1 VDRAVAQFLFNLKVE
16 KNSAAQTLRSYR
28 ADLREFLEFM
38 KERLGKSRIGEQTPL
53 AAEQVTHLDVRAYL
67 ASLHRR
73 NAKSSVARKLSS
85 LRSFF
90 AYLVRQGA
98 VKQNPAE
105 MVAAPKRAQRL
116 PAVLTVDEAFQ
127 LMHGPDRVTILGCRD
142 AAVLEVLYSSGLRV
156 SELTSLDLGSFDRHL
171 GVVRVIGKGDKERVV
186 PIGSKALEA
195 LDAYVGR
202 RGELLR
208 GREEHGAL
216 FLNSRGGRLT
226 ARSVARLLTRHVRH
240 CNLSRSVSPH
250 GLRHT
255 FATHLLDAGADL
267 RAVQEMLGHA
277 SLSTTQ
283 RYTHLTVDK
292 LMAVYD
298 RAHPR
303 SRLGTRGPAPADGPK
318 EEMGAGERGSDS
330 SGSGRET

>member
-1 VDRAVAQFLFNLKVE
+1 VERALGQFLLNLKVE
-16 KNSAAQTLRSYR
+16 KNSAAQTLRNYR
-28 ADLREFLEFM
+28 ADLLQFLEFM
-38 KERLGKSRIGEQTPL
+38 KERVGKSRMGPQTPL
-53 AAEQVTHLDVRAYL
+53 VPDQVNYLDVRAYL

-90 AYLVRQGA
+90 AYLVREGA

-105 MVAAPKRAQRL
+105 MAAAPKRAQRL
-116 PAVLTVDEAFQ
+116 PEVLTVDEAFR
-127 LMHGPDRVTILGCRD
+127 LMHGPDAALVLGCRD
-142 AAVLEVLYSSGLRV
+142 AAMLEVLYSSGLRV
-156 SELTSLDLGSFDRHL
+156 SELTSLNLASFDRHL
-171 GVVRVIGKGDKERVV
+171 GVVRVTGKGDKERVV
-186 PIGSKALEA
+186 PVGAKAVAA
-195 LDAYVGR
+195 LDAYLRR
-202 RGELLR
+202 RGELLG

-216 FLNSRGGRLT
+216 FLNRRGGRLT
-226 ARSVARLLTRHVRH
+226 ARSVARVLRRYVRH
-240 CNLSRSVSPH
+240 CNLSLSVSPH
-250 GLRHT
+250 SLRHT

-303 SRLGTRGPAPADGPK
+303 SRLGTRGAAPAEATKK
-318 EEMGAGERGSDS
+318 ETGAGEREGDC
-330 SGSGRET
+330 SGSGRER

>member
-1 VDRAVAQFLFNLKVE
+1 VERALEQFLLNLQVE

-28 ADLREFLEFM
+28 SDLLQFLGFM
-38 KERLGKSRIGEQTPL
+38 KERLGTSRIGGKIPLTP
-53 AAEQVTHLDVRAYL
+53 ERVTHLDVRAYL

-85 LRSFF
+85 IRSFF
-90 AYLVRQGA
+90 AYLVRQGV

-116 PAVLTVDEAFQ
+116 PEVLPVDEAFR
-127 LMHGPDRVTILGCRD
+127 LVHGPDRAAVLGSRD
-142 AAVLEVLYSSGLRV
+142 AAMLEVLYSSGLRV
-156 SELTSLDLGSFDRHL
+156 SELTSLNLASVDRHL

-195 LDAYVGR
+195 LDVYLRR
-202 RGELLR
+202 RGELLGR
-208 GREEHGAL
+208 REEHGAL
-216 FLNSRGGRLT
+216 FLNRRGGRLT
-226 ARSVARLLTRHVRH
+226 PRSVARLLLRYVRH

-303 SRLGTRGPAPADGPK
+303 SRLGRRGRTPTEGAT
-318 EEMGAGERGSDS
+318 EEMGTGERGSDS
-330 SGSGRET
+330 GDCGRET